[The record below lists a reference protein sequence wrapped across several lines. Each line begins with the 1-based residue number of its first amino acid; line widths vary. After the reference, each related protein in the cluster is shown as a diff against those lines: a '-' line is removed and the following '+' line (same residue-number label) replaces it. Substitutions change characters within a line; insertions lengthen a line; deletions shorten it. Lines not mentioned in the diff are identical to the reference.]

1 MEAAGERWDAVVVGA
16 GPNGLAAAVRLAQ
29 SGWSVLVLEAAD
41 QPGGGLRT
49 LELLETGCRHDV
61 CATVHALTAVSPFMS
76 RLPLDLVV
84 PTAPLAHPFD
94 DGSAVLLQRSVEE
107 TARSLG
113 SDGQAYLRLIGP
125 ITASADSL
133 FRDLLGRL
141 RLPRHPF
148 LLARFG
154 IPGLLP
160 AARLATLAFKGR
172 RARALLAGAA
182 AHSMLSLREPITA
195 AFGLVMLASAHVGGW
210 PFARGGSGSVAEA
223 LIGTLQALGGKV
235 RCCRPVGALTSLPPS
250 HVVLLD
256 LAPRGV
262 LEVAGQRLPP
272 SYRRRLER
280 YRYGPGVF
288 KMDWTLE
295 GPIPWRA
302 SECSLAGTVHLG
314 GTLEEIALS
323 EHEVARGRHPEHP
336 FVVLTQ
342 PTLFDGSRAPHGRQ
356 IAWAYCH
363 VPNGSRRDLTG
374 AVEQQIERFAPGF
387 CDLVR
392 ARSAWTTDVL
402 ERHDANCVGGDI
414 NSGRQDLRQLLARP
428 ALRWTP
434 YATPDPSL
442 LICSA
447 STPPGGGV
455 HGMCGWHAAG
465 IALRRAQVRSVRPR

>member
-16 GPNGLAAAVRLAQ
+16 GPNGLAAAVRLAE
-29 SGWSVLVLEAAD
+29 SGWSVLVLEAAG

-49 LELLETGCRHDV
+49 VELLETGCRHDV

-76 RLPLDLVV
+76 RLPLDLVL
-84 PTAPLAHPFD
+84 PAAPLAHPLD
-94 DGSAVLLQRSVEE
+94 NGSAVLLERPVEQ
-107 TARSLG
+107 TARALG
-113 SDGQAYLRLIGP
+113 SDGHAYRRLIGP
-125 ITASADSL
+125 ITASAESL
-133 FRDLLGRL
+133 FRDLLGPL

-154 IPGLLP
+154 VPGLLP
-160 AARLATLAFKGR
+160 ASRLATLAFEGR

-182 AHSMLSLREPITA
+182 AHSMLSLQEPITA

-210 PFARGGSGSVAEA
+210 PFARGGSSSVAEA
-223 LIGTLQALGGKV
+223 LTSRLQALGGRV
-235 RCCRPVGALTSLPPS
+235 RCCRPVGALGNLPHS
-250 HVVLLD
+250 RVVLLD
-256 LAPRGV
+256 LSPRGV
-262 LEVAGQRLPP
+262 LDVAGQRLSPR
-272 SYRRRLER
+272 YRRRLER

-302 SECSLAGTVHLG
+302 SECSTAGTVHLG

-323 EHEVARGRHPEHP
+323 EHEVACGRHPEHP

-342 PTLFDGSRAPHGRQ
+342 PTLFDGSRAPRGRQ

-363 VPNGSRRDLTG
+363 VPNGSQRDLTE
-374 AVEQQIERFAPGF
+374 AVERQIERFAPGF
-387 CDLVR
+387 RDLVR
-392 ARSAWTTDVL
+392 ARSAWATDVL
-402 ERHDANCVGGDI
+402 ERHEPNCVGGDI
-414 NSGRQDLRQLLARP
+414 NGGQQDLRQLLARP
-428 ALRWTP
+428 APRWTP

-465 IALRRAQVRSVRPR
+465 VALRRAQQRGRL